1 MKRIVAAS
9 AAAVLMVLVA
19 GCSSSSDSSS
29 STAAASPSPSLSA
42 PGTSAEAVAWAGE
55 VCTQMDRVKTS
66 VSTLGGNLSYDIT
79 ADSSALEQ
87 IQRQLTIQVLALG
100 DAASALQTS
109 LTKVPVDFVAANDMI
124 VALQK
129 SGTDTKDAA
138 NQVGEH
144 LKAATD
150 AGNVL
155 SAAAEVGQA
164 FVAAKAAFEAGQA
177 FVSEI
182 GSATSTANTELRAA
196 FDAAPQCASL

>member
-1 MKRIVAAS
+1 MKRIVTAS
-9 AAAVLMVLVA
+9 AAAALLVLVA
-19 GCSSSSDSSS
+19 GCSSSGESSS
-29 STAAASPSPSLSA
+29 SSAAASPSPSLSA
-42 PGTSAEAVAWAGE
+42 SGTSADAVAWAGE

-66 VSTLGGNLSYDIT
+66 VSALGGNLSYDIT

-100 DAASALQTS
+100 DAASALQTA

-124 VALQK
+124 VGLQK
-129 SGTDTKDAA
+129 TGTDTQDAA
-138 NQVGEH
+138 SQVGAH
-144 LKAATD
+144 LKAATE

-164 FVAAKAAFEAGQA
+164 VVAAKAAFEAGQA

-182 GSATSTANTELRAA
+182 GNVTSTANTELRAA